1 MPISFMIVLASFLLP
16 ENIGAT
22 PASLLWLFPLA
33 ASIAVAY
40 KATKV
45 PEIKLKSF
53 VKESVILFGSILV
66 FMFVTAMVLF
76 AVNWLA
82 T

>member
-1 MPISFMIVLASFLLP
+1 MSLSVMTVLSSFLLP
-16 ENIGAT
+16 ENIGST
-22 PASLLWLFPLA
+22 PASLLWLFPLV

-53 VKESVILFGSILV
+53 VKESVILFGSILI
-66 FMFVTAMVLF
+66 FMFITAMVLF

>member
-1 MPISFMIVLASFLLP
+1 MAFSFITVLASFLLP

-40 KATKV
+40 KTTKV
-45 PEIKLKSF
+45 TEIKLKSF
-53 VKESVILFGSILV
+53 VRESAVLFGSILV
-66 FMFVTAMVLF
+66 FMFITAMVLF
-76 AVNWLA
+76 VVNWLA